1 MGFDVIDGE
10 LWDEETGE
18 YAGPASGWISG
29 DETPEDLALLVMRKR
44 MDIEANILAEKAKM
58 DAVVENFRK
67 MIGKHQARLEW
78 LEHQYNAQ
86 LQDYAMSQLP
96 RKADGTLKAKTWTC
110 PFGTVAFRTV
120 APKVAVEAEE
130 TALEW
135 ARKNCPAA
143 IKLKESI
150 LVSQLPEPIRTAML
164 EHPEDAKKAGFVVHE
179 ETQAVTI
186 KTIGDK

>member
-44 MDIEANILAEKAKM
+44 MDIEASIEAEKAKL
-58 DAVVENFRK
+58 DTITNNIVK
-67 MIGKHQARLEW
+67 MIARHTARLEW

-86 LQDYAMSQLP
+86 LADYAMSQLP
-96 RKADGTLKAKTWTC
+96 RKADGTLRSKTWTC
-110 PFGTVAFRTV
+110 PYGTVGFRTI
-120 APKVAVEAEE
+120 APKVAVEAEDV
-130 TALEW
+130 ALEW
-135 ARKNCPAA
+135 AKKNCPAA

-150 LVSQLPEPIRTAML
+150 LVSQLPEPIRAAML

-179 ETQAVTI
+179 QTQAVTI
-186 KTIGDK
+186 KTV

>member
-18 YAGPASGWISG
+18 YAGPASGWIKG
-29 DETPEDLALLVMRKR
+29 DESPEDLALLVMRKR

-78 LEHQYNAQ
+78 LEHQYNGQ
-86 LQDYAMSQLP
+86 LQEYAMSQLP

-110 PFGTVAFRTV
+110 PFGSVSFRTIAERVKVVDEEETVAWLMEHNPEAVKTKHTV
-120 APKVAVEAEE
+120 
-130 TALEW
+130 
-135 ARKNCPAA
+135 
-143 IKLKESI
+143 
-150 LVSQLPEPIRTAML
+150 LVSKLSDHATIHAPGL
-164 EHPEDAKKAGFVVHE
+164 EIVPATES
-179 ETQAVTI
+179 VTI
-186 KTIGDK
+186 KTI